1 MQAAARREALVI
13 GIGNVLWADEGFGV
27 RAVEALHAAFAFPE
41 GVDLI
46 DGGTQGLNLLE
57 DVASSKRVLVFDA
70 VDFRSPPGTLLVL
83 RGDEVP
89 AWGRAKLSPHQVGF
103 NDVLA
108 HAAFQGR
115 SPERITVIGVQPE
128 VLDDFGGSLR
138 PAIRARLDEAVG
150 LAAQELASWGLAG
163 RQREPGETF
172 APLVPVSL
180 ALADYESGRPS
191 QRDACRI
198 GDPRVLYRETGDGGR
213 KSEASVSPVAAHS
226 APALDRAGTRSQP
239 RSTRGSE

>member
-1 MQAAARREALVI
+1 MQATRREALVI

-27 RAVEALHAAFAFPE
+27 RVVEALHAAFAFPE
-41 GVDLI
+41 GVELF

-57 DVASSKRVLVFDA
+57 DVASSRRVLVFDA
-70 VDFRSPPGTLLVL
+70 VDFRAEPGTLHVL
-83 RGDEVP
+83 RGDDVP
-89 AWGRAKLSPHQVGF
+89 AWGRAKLSPHQIGF

-108 HAAFQGR
+108 HAALQGR

-138 PAIRARLDEAVG
+138 PAVRARLEEAVA

-163 RQREPGETF
+163 RRRESGESF
-172 APLVPVSL
+172 EPLFPASL

-191 QRDACRI
+191 EQDACRI
-198 GDPRVLYRETGDGGR
+198 GDARVL
-213 KSEASVSPVAAHS
+213 ASARTS
-226 APALDRAGTRSQP
+226 ADD
-239 RSTRGSE
+239 